1 MKISVQQ
8 QDFDVSVETQQLCAG
23 RLDIGAVASFTGLVR
38 DTSADKNL
46 LALELEHYPGMTESA
61 LQAIADQA
69 EERWDI
75 QDLTIIHRVGR
86 LAPADNIVLV
96 IVVSAHRKDAFEAC
110 EFLMDYLKTQAPF
123 WKKEITRTGENWVE
137 SRHSDQQAALRW
149 KDGSSSRSK

>member
-8 QDFDVSVETQQLCAG
+8 EDFDVSVETQLLCAD

-38 DTSADKNL
+38 DTSSDQNL

-69 EERWDI
+69 IERWQI

-86 LAPADNIVLV
+86 LAPMDNIVLV
-96 IVVSAHRKDAFEAC
+96 IVVSAHRGDAFAAC

-123 WKKEITRTGENWVE
+123 WKKEITRKGDSWVE
-137 SRHSDQQAALRW
+137 SRHSDQQAAQRW
-149 KDGSSSRSK
+149 KDGS